1 MADRILVKK
10 IKSREL
16 AETLRN
22 MTVGSELHIKE
33 KEFRISSV
41 YNACHRLRREG
52 YNYTCSAKRNIDGC
66 IVTRTA

>member
-1 MADRILVKK
+1 MDRIIIKK

-22 MTVGSELHIKE
+22 MAVGSELHIRG

-41 YNACHRLRREG
+41 YNACHRLRKEG
-52 YNYTCSAKRNIDGC
+52 FNYTCSAKRSIDGC